1 MIETITKLKVFA
13 AATLFMH
20 LLAAPAAGATT
31 NPFALLVGKWG
42 GNGLMT
48 LDGNRKERLVCEAQ
62 YSGGAAQLVL
72 SINCTGGQNKV
83 DLRAK
88 LSSNAGRLLGFWE
101 ERFFKVAGSISGV
114 ATESKMDFKVVGVVQ
129 GSMKVEYSKARQKVT
144 ITAQGV
150 PLQTVTM
157 NLTRR

>member
-1 MIETITKLKVFA
+1 MINTITSLRFYA
-13 AATLFMH
+13 AAALSLL
-20 LLAAPAAGATT
+20 LLAAPAASQTA
-31 NPFALLVGKWG
+31 NPFQLLVGKWG

-48 LDGNRKERLVCEAQ
+48 LDRNRKERLVCEAQ

-72 SINCTGGQNKV
+72 SINCAGGENKV

-114 ATESKMDFKVVGVVQ
+114 ATENTMNFNVIGVLQ
-129 GSMKVEYSKARQKVT
+129 GSMKVEFSKSRQKVT
-144 ITAQGV
+144 ITAKGV